1 MTDAQVGALLPHMPD
16 DFSSVLVIVAHPDD
30 PEYGIG
36 SAVAAWTRARK
47 RVGYLLASRG
57 EAGIEGMDPSVSAIV
72 RTKEQEAACREV
84 GVESLVFLDEPDGRI
99 LATPQLRTKIAH
111 EVRRFRPELVV
122 LLNFQSTWGG
132 RFFNSA
138 DHRNLGQAAVDGVA
152 DAGNEW
158 IVPGARYDG
167 VGRSAEFGA
176 EPTHRIDVTDGVE
189 AAVASLTCHREYLAA
204 LSDEPVEQQ
213 ARAQIDSTLT
223 HEDGRSYL
231 GFRLYG

>member
-1 MTDAQVGALLPHMPD
+1 MTDAQVGAPLPDMPD

-36 SAVAAWTRARK
+36 SAVAAWTRAGK

-57 EAGIEGMDPSVSAIV
+57 EAGIEGLDPAESAIV

-84 GVESLVFLDEPDGRI
+84 GVTSLVFLDEPDGRI

-111 EVRRFRPELVV
+111 EIRRFRPELVV
-122 LLNFQSTWGG
+122 LLNFQPTWGG

-138 DHRNLGQAAVDGVA
+138 DHRNLGQ
-152 DAGNEW
+152 
-158 IVPGARYDG
+158 
-167 VGRSAEFGA
+167 
-176 EPTHRIDVTDGVE
+176 

-204 LSDEPVEQQ
+204 LSDEPVEEQ

-223 HEDGRSYL
+223 HEDGRAYL
-231 GFRLYG
+231 GFRVYG

>member
-1 MTDAQVGALLPHMPD
+1 MTDAQHDLPLPDLLD

-36 SAVAAWTRARK
+36 SAVATWTQAGK

-57 EAGIEGMDPSVSAIV
+57 EAGIEGMDPTESAVV
-72 RTKEQEAACREV
+72 RTREQEAACEAV

-99 LATPQLRTKIAH
+99 LATPELRTKIAQ
-111 EVRRFRPELVV
+111 EIRRFRPDIVV
-122 LLNFQSTWGG
+122 LLNFQPTWGG

-152 DAGNEW
+152 DAANEW

-167 VGRSAEFGA
+167 VKRILEFGA
-176 EPTHRIDVTDGVE
+176 HPTHRMDVTVGVE
-189 AAVASLTCHREYLAA
+189 PAVASLACHHEYLTA
-204 LSDEPVEQQ
+204 LSDEPVADQ
-213 ARAQIDSTLT
+213 ARAQIESTLT
-223 HEDGRSYL
+223 WEGDTAHL
-231 GFRLYG
+231 GFRVYG